1 MPKYR
6 LSYVRNIGKRE
17 EQQDDFGFNGY
28 DNPYALAREGFLS
41 VLCDGM
47 GGLVGGAEAS
57 RLAVDRF
64 ITSYSMQCASFT
76 GSEADDVFLAALLN
90 SLQEANNVVKQLGV
104 RLGHESDCGTTLI
117 SVLLRDDTFYWVSVG
132 DSHIY
137 LCQDG
142 KLQQVNRDHIYANQL
157 QELVERG
164 QISQEE
170 ADLDQMR
177 EALTSF
183 IGIEEL
189 KEVSYGVQKNFIRPG
204 MDILLCSDGF
214 YKFLGD
220 DKLLSLHEQDVT
232 NWTAKMLDAVF
243 ELAHP
248 YQDNCTAIVI
258 SADSGEFDVISKVT
272 EKTIVPKEISYGQV
286 NAKKEKPEKTEQK
299 EMSCKCKKFL
309 SFWKGKRK

>member
-28 DNPYALAREGFLS
+28 DNPYALEREGFLS

-57 RLAVDRF
+57 RLAVDKF
-64 ITSYSMQCASFT
+64 ITSYSMQCACFT
-76 GSEADDVFLAALLN
+76 GAESDDAFLSVLLN
-90 SLQEANNVVKQLGV
+90 ALQEANEVVKQLGV

-117 SVLLRDDTFYWVSVG
+117 AVLLRNDTFYWVSVG

-137 LCQDG
+137 LCHDG
-142 KLQQVNRDHIYANQL
+142 KLEQVNKDHIYANQL
-157 QELVERG
+157 QEQVERG
-164 QISQEE
+164 LISQEE
-170 ADLDQMR
+170 ANLDPMR

-189 KEVSYGVQKNFIRPG
+189 HEISYGVQKNFIKTG

-220 DKLLSLHEQDVT
+220 EKLLSLHEQDAM
-232 NWTAKMLDAVF
+232 NWTGNMLNAVF
-243 ELAHP
+243 DLAHP
-248 YQDNCTAIVI
+248 YQDNCTAIAI
-258 SADSGEFDVISKVT
+258 SAEDGEFDVTSKVT
-272 EKTIVPKEISYGQV
+272 EKTIVPKEVSY
-286 NAKKEKPEKTEQK
+286 EKNSQDNLASGCTK
-299 EMSCKCKKFL
+299 SKKFL
-309 SFWKGKRK
+309 SFWRRKKE